1 MGFPRVY
8 SFSKELDLICDL
20 KSVLVESI
28 YESDLCT
35 VDSEADRE
43 VDDNDTIA
51 QVLLSLNL
59 EM

>member
-1 MGFPRVY
+1 MGVPRVY
-8 SFSKELDLICDL
+8 SFSKELVLLCDL